1 MKSIIVLIGPMSAG
15 KSTLAIL
22 LAKRLKVKRIELDDV
37 RQKFYSEIGYD
48 EGYASRIVGEEGME
62 GLIKYWKPFE
72 AHAVE
77 RAIQEYDNCV
87 LDFGAG
93 HSVYEDQ
100 ELFSRV
106 EKALQ
111 PIKHVILILPSP
123 NIDQSVEIVN
133 QRFSDFLLNEVGKID
148 SELLQLNYHF
158 VHHPSNQLLAKK
170 TFYTDGKTP
179 GEVCQEILDW
189 VQANGNENFNSRYSQ
204 LGMF

>member
-1 MKSIIVLIGPMSAG
+1 MKSIIILIGPMSAG
-15 KSTLAIL
+15 KSTLAKL

-37 RQKFYSEIGYD
+37 RQKFYYEIGYD
-48 EGYASRIVGEEGME
+48 EGYASRIIGEEGMM
-62 GLIKYWKPFE
+62 GLINYWKPFE

-106 EKALQ
+106 EKALK

-123 NIDQSVEIVN
+123 DEDRSVEIVN
-133 QRFSDFLLNEVGKID
+133 QRFSDLLLNEVGKTD
-148 SELLQLNYHF
+148 PELLELNEHF
-158 VHHPSNQLLAKK
+158 VRHPSNLKLAKK
-170 TFYTDGKTP
+170 IIYTEGKTP
-179 GEVCQEILDW
+179 QEINQELLSW
-189 VQANGNENFNSRYSQ
+189 INANGEDYQVHYNQQKLF
-204 LGMF
+204 

>member
-1 MKSIIVLIGPMSAG
+1 MKSIIILIGPMSAG
-15 KSTLAIL
+15 KSTLANL

-48 EGYASRIVGEEGME
+48 EGYASRIIGDEGMK
-62 GLIKYWKPFE
+62 GLIDYWKPFE

-93 HSVYEDQ
+93 HSVYQDE

-106 EKALQ
+106 EKALE

-123 NIDQSVEIVN
+123 NLDQSVEVVN
-133 QRFSDFLLNEVGKID
+133 QRFSDLLLNEVGKVD
-148 SELLQLNYHF
+148 QELLQLNSHF
-158 VHHPSNQLLAKK
+158 VNHPSNQLLAKK
-170 TFYTDGKTP
+170 TFFTDGKNP

-189 VQANGNENFNSRYSQ
+189 LQSPGNDDFTPRYSQ
-204 LGMF
+204 LELF

>member
-1 MKSIIVLIGPMSAG
+1 MKSIIILIGPMSAG
-15 KSTLAIL
+15 KSTLAKL
-22 LAKRLKVKRIELDDV
+22 LAKQLKVKRIELDDV

-48 EGYASRIVGEEGME
+48 EGYASRIIGEEGMM

-93 HSVYEDQ
+93 HSVYQDQ
-100 ELFSRV
+100 ELFTRV
-106 EKALQ
+106 EIALK
-111 PIKHVILILPSP
+111 PVEHVILILPSS
-123 NIDQSVEIVN
+123 DLDHSAEIVN
-133 QRFSDFLLNEVGKID
+133 QRFSELLINEVGKVD
-148 SELLQLNYHF
+148 QELLDLNHHF

-179 GEVCQEILDW
+179 GEVCQEIINW

>member
-1 MKSIIVLIGPMSAG
+1 MSAG
-15 KSTLAIL
+15 KSTLAKL
-22 LAKRLKVKRIELDDV
+22 LAKQLKVKRIELDDV
-37 RQKFYSEIGYD
+37 RQKFYGEIGYD
-48 EGYASRIVGEEGME
+48 EGYASRIVGEEGMA

-123 NIDQSVEIVN
+123 VLDQSAEIVN
-133 QRFSDFLLNEVGKID
+133 QRFSDLMLNEVGKID
-148 SELLQLNYHF
+148 SELLHLNHHF

-170 TFYTDGKTP
+170 TFYTEGKTP

-189 VQANGNENFNSRYSQ
+189 VQANGNDEFTSPFSQ
-204 LGMF
+204 LRLL